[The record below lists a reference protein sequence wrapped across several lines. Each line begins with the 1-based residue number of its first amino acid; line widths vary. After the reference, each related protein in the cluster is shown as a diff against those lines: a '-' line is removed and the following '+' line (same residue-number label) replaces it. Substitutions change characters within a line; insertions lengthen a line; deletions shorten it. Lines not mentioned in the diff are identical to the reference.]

1 MTLGRSDSSLVG
13 RSRCSSSCILF
24 LMSMLTGVSSN
35 LSTFLL
41 HPTAEQLHQRR
52 RRHLQKPINE
62 THRQLKQTRNS
73 AVYASLSDEHE
84 EGLSDE
90 ELEFYQYRHLS
101 RYERTYRE
109 KLGLDLQLDWDRTYA
124 HDIERSLQQEQKIR
138 HGASYNYFQSVPLS
152 QGYGTHYAHLWVG
165 SPKAQRKSVIVDTGS
180 HYTAFP
186 CKGCENCGEE
196 HHTDAYFDPGLS
208 STFRALTCN
217 NCQLGAVCKTFKCVI
232 TQSYTEGSS
241 WEAYQVQDL
250 LHLGGNDI
258 LASVNP
264 SSQSYTIPFM
274 FGCQMSE
281 NGLFV
286 TQLADGIM
294 GMSAHDMTITKQ
306 LYDNKKIPHKL
317 FSLCFRRELGTSRKG
332 VTAGFMT
339 LGGMDTRM
347 DTSPLIF
354 AKNTATSGWFTV
366 YVKNILIRA
375 GGGQSATS
383 KIEDNQHILKI
394 PLDLNAVNSGKGVIV
409 DSGTT
414 DTYLHKKLSKSFV
427 SVWKQVTKTDYNHN
441 GIALTDDQVRRLP
454 TILVQCQSFDY
465 SADQTLGQPNDV
477 VGYAGSL
484 DSTSSYDLLIAIPAS
499 NYMEYSP
506 TTNLYTSRLYFTE
519 THGGVLGA
527 NAMQGHNVIFD
538 WENGRVGFAE
548 SSCNFADEHSAQNLD
563 KDIDIENAENG
574 MDCSLKPPVISKAC
588 IKSLDTTIC
597 RQKDASIAKLHGTE
611 TWTYLVEH
619 PGSSQGLA
627 CSDVALMAS
636 TYAGPLP
643 PKVECDG
650 AGLCME
656 YRPCDMSCS
665 EVDDQSNILKATIT
679 QYCPGAFSAC
689 DFDCSQTLLSSAVR
703 SDGNCH
709 EVARS
714 SRSCHKD
721 ACGGNDPC
729 RVPYLVQGSIGFRG
743 AKRALWSLNTNERF
757 ASAVVNTVHR
767 KLTTK
772 KSYFDIGDIKVM
784 LVSRLSDGT
793 DSSVDDVGVKVVFQI
808 SLFNPN
814 AKVLAYVEDP
824 VHGNETIDKDLPR
837 GRNLVNQVF
846 RTVKTMLGR
855 PRATITTCIE
865 NDLYP
870 LANNAHAVRNILEE
884 EDFVRRLIGELKKS
898 EGGDKNFVDSP
909 LQDMYNNQD
918 FVADSLLLT
927 SWTVRTEVEESYQ
940 APPGIVPPRIRQYAF
955 NWNFMVAFTCT
966 ALFVICWTYE
976 KCASGGFGR
985 VMEKYSMLLHRPTD
999 SKVSS
1004 TSQAEADEELFD
1016 QLFQPI
1022 VTTMTYDSEEID
1034 CCSDTDRGEVELRVR
1049 SVLKL

>member
-1 MTLGRSDSSLVG
+1 
-13 RSRCSSSCILF
+13 
-24 LMSMLTGVSSN
+24 MSTLTGVSSN
-35 LSTFLL
+35 LSTLSL
-41 HPTAEQLHQRR
+41 HPTAERLHQRR
-52 RRHLQKPINE
+52 RRRLQRPINE
-62 THRQLKQTRNS
+62 THRQLKKSRNS
-73 AVYASLSDEHE
+73 AVYATLSDEHE

-90 ELEFYQYRHLS
+90 EFEFNKYRHLS
-101 RYERTYRE
+101 RYERAYRE
-109 KLGLDLQLDWDRTYA
+109 KLGLDLQLDWDRTYSDA
-124 HDIERSLQQEQKIR
+124 NERSLQQEQKIR

-165 SPKAQRKSVIVDTGS
+165 TPKAQRKSVIVDTGS

-196 HHTDAYFDPGLS
+196 HHTDSYFDPGLS
-208 STFRALTCN
+208 SSFRALTCN
-217 NCQLGAVCKTFKCVI
+217 NCQLGAICKAFKCVI

-250 LHLGGNDI
+250 LYLGGNDI

-264 SSQSYTIPFM
+264 SSQSYGIPFM

-306 LYDNKKIPHKL
+306 LYDLKKIPDKL

-347 DTSPLIF
+347 DSSPLIF

-383 KIEDNQHILKI
+383 KIEDSQHILKI

-427 SVWKQVTKTDYNHN
+427 SVWKQVTKTEYNHK

-465 SADQTLGQPNDV
+465 SADHTLGPPNDV
-477 VGYAGSL
+477 IGYAGSL
-484 DSTSSYDLLIAIPAS
+484 DSTSPYDLLIAIPAS

-519 THGGVLGA
+519 TQGGVLGA

-563 KDIDIENAENG
+563 KDIDIGKTENG
-574 MDCSLKPPVISKAC
+574 KDCSVKPPVLSKTC

-597 RQKDASIAKLHGTE
+597 LQKDSSIAKLHGIE

-627 CSDVALMAS
+627 CPDVALMAS
-636 TYAGPLP
+636 TYAGPFP

-656 YRPCDMSCS
+656 YRPCDVSCS
-665 EVDDQSNILKATIT
+665 DIVDQSNILNESST
-679 QYCPGAFSAC
+679 QYCPSTFSAC
-689 DFDCSQTLLSSAVR
+689 DFDCFQTLLASAVG

-743 AKRALWSLNTNERF
+743 AKLDLWSPTTNERF
-757 ASAVVNTVHR
+757 ASAIVNAVHR
-767 KLTTK
+767 KVPTK
-772 KSYFDIGDIKVM
+772 KSYFDAGDIKVM
-784 LVSRLSDGT
+784 IISRLSDGP
-793 DSSVDDVGVKVVFQI
+793 DSSVNEVGVKVVFQI

-824 VHGNETIDKDLPR
+824 VYGNETGDKDLPR
-837 GRNLVNQVF
+837 ERNLVNQVF

-870 LANNAHAVRNILEE
+870 LANNAHAVRSILEE

-898 EGGDKNFVDSP
+898 EGGDKNFVNSP
-909 LQDMYNNQD
+909 LQDMYINQD
-918 FVADSLLLT
+918 FVADSFLLT
-927 SWTVRTEVEESYQ
+927 SWTVRTEVEELYQ
-940 APPGIVPPRIRQYAF
+940 PPPGIVPPRMRQYAF

-966 ALFVICWTYE
+966 GLFVICWTYE
-976 KCASGGFGR
+976 KCTSGGFGW
-985 VMEKYSMLLHRPTD
+985 VMDNYLFFLHRSTNP
-999 SKVSS
+999 KVSS
-1004 TSQAEADEELFD
+1004 TSQTEADEELFD
-1016 QLFQPI
+1016 QLFQPN
-1022 VTTMTYDSEEID
+1022 VTMMTCDSEESDSIT
-1034 CCSDTDRGEVELRVR
+1034 DTDRSEVELRVR
-1049 SVLKL
+1049 SVLKLKQ